1 MSEVVEI
8 RKSLT
13 CRKYLPLGKC
23 QKMPNKKPRGDVYS
37 PDCPSRTVLDHLFSR
52 WSGLVLMALLERTY
66 RFRELSR
73 KVGGVS
79 EKMLAQTL
87 VELEKDGFVKRV
99 AYPEIPPRVEYSL
112 TPMGREAAEI
122 MQQLGSWIEAN
133 LGRVMKHRSAA

>member
-1 MSEVVEI
+1 M
-8 RKSLT
+8 T
-13 CRKYLPLGKC
+13 T
-23 QKMPNKKPRGDVYS
+23 KKPRGDVYS
-37 PDCPSRTVLDHLFSR
+37 PDCPSRSVLDHLFSR
-52 WSGLVLMALLERTY
+52 WSGLVLMALFERTY

-122 MQQLGSWIEAN
+122 LRQLGSWIEAN
-133 LGRVMKHRSAA
+133 LGRVLKHRAAA